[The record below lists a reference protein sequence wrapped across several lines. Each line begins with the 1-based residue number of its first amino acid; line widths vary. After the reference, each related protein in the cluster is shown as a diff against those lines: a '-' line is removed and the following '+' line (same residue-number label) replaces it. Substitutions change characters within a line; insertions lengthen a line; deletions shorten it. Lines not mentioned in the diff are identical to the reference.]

1 VTGQAQP
8 LGRLERQL
16 GRLLV
21 GGVILS
27 AALLA
32 GGLGLW
38 LGAPGHPATV
48 WLLNAGLIALLGTPI
63 MRVIVSLAEYVRL
76 RDWVFAGLTVAV
88 LAELAL
94 TVFVALGRR

>member
-1 VTGQAQP
+1 MTEQAQP

-21 GGVILS
+21 AGVILS
-27 AALLA
+27 AVLLA
-32 GGLGLW
+32 GGLALW
-38 LGAPGHPATV
+38 LRAPGHPATV
-48 WLLNAGLIALLGTPI
+48 WLLNAGLVVLMGTPI